1 VISPFA
7 CGLFMPPGSFGLG
20 IPHAELPI
28 KPEPLRQ
35 PGVVTSKRAGE
46 ATMPDLVDVL
56 IEAQTDLDWCA
67 DPSELER
74 ALIRL
79 VDLEPRE
86 DVAVPLQQ
94 KLAQLRLVAEL
105 GRVTQH

>member
-1 VISPFA
+1 LA
-7 CGLFMPPGSFGLG
+7 GWALL
-20 IPHAELPI
+20 I
-28 KPEPLRQ
+28 KRDRRNSQ
-35 PGVVTSKRAGE
+35 MS
-46 ATMPDLVDVL
+46 DLVDVL
-56 IEAQTDLDWCA
+56 IEAQSDLDWCT

-79 VDLEPRE
+79 VDLEPRD

-94 KLAQLRLVAEL
+94 KIAQLRLVAEL

>member
-1 VISPFA
+1 
-7 CGLFMPPGSFGLG
+7 MPPSSRMQRRAVLKSRFFGD
-20 IPHAELPI
+20 
-28 KPEPLRQ
+28 RYD
-35 PGVVTSKRAGE
+35 RN
-46 ATMPDLVDVL
+46 LVDVL

-94 KLAQLRLVAEL
+94 KLAQLRLGAEL

>member
-1 VISPFA
+1 
-7 CGLFMPPGSFGLG
+7 MPN
-20 IPHAELPI
+20 
-28 KPEPLRQ
+28 
-35 PGVVTSKRAGE
+35 
-46 ATMPDLVDVL
+46 LVDVL
-56 IEAQTDLDWCA
+56 IEAQSDLDWCT

-79 VDLEPRE
+79 VDLEPRD

-94 KLAQLRLVAEL
+94 KIAQLRLVAEL

>member
-1 VISPFA
+1 
-7 CGLFMPPGSFGLG
+7 
-20 IPHAELPI
+20 
-28 KPEPLRQ
+28 
-35 PGVVTSKRAGE
+35 
-46 ATMPDLVDVL
+46 MPDLVDVL
-56 IEAQTDLDWCA
+56 IEAQSDLDWCT

-79 VDLEPRE
+79 VDLESRD

-94 KLAQLRLVAEL
+94 KIAQLRLVAEL

>member
-1 VISPFA
+1 
-7 CGLFMPPGSFGLG
+7 
-20 IPHAELPI
+20 
-28 KPEPLRQ
+28 
-35 PGVVTSKRAGE
+35 
-46 ATMPDLVDVL
+46 MPDLIDVL
-56 IEAQTDLDWCA
+56 IEAPAQLYLGA

-94 KLAQLRLVAEL
+94 RLAQLRLVAEL

>member
-1 VISPFA
+1 MA
-7 CGLFMPPGSFGLG
+7 GWALL
-20 IPHAELPI
+20 I
-28 KPEPLRQ
+28 KRDRRNSQ
-35 PGVVTSKRAGE
+35 MS
-46 ATMPDLVDVL
+46 DLVDVL
-56 IEAQTDLDWCA
+56 IEAQSDLDWCT

-79 VDLEPRE
+79 VDLEPRD

-94 KLAQLRLVAEL
+94 KIAQLRLVDEL

>member
-1 VISPFA
+1 
-7 CGLFMPPGSFGLG
+7 
-20 IPHAELPI
+20 
-28 KPEPLRQ
+28 
-35 PGVVTSKRAGE
+35 
-46 ATMPDLVDVL
+46 MPD
-56 IEAQTDLDWCA
+56 QTDLDWCA